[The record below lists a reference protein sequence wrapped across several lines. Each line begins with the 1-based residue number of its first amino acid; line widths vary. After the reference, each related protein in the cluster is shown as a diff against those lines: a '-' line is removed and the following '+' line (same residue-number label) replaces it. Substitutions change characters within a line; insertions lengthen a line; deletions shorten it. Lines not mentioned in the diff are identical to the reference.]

1 MPLDLT
7 PFADA
12 GLTRPV
18 LETLISRHER
28 ITMPRLSALWGY
40 YRNPLK
46 LADAAGRGPSSRPYT
61 LAQEQGLPPRLLG
74 RATGP
79 GNGLPDDRSW
89 KRKEV
94 VIENDIAWRIHTM
107 IDFMF
112 GRPIAFASSARDE
125 RLARRIERVLDAV
138 WEASGGAALLQDLA
152 LLAHVYGHVDLLVRA
167 MPGGEAVP
175 ADADGEASG
184 ALLDAAK
191 STVRVE
197 VIDPIRG
204 MPLLSTSDYRRMDA
218 YIIRSRREVPAT
230 DAASAAS
237 AAASASAAAGA
248 IMRRW
253 LGKPSVASEPVRTV
267 VVTEIISAAT
277 RAVHEFDEGDERAGV
292 RLLEEGPAL
301 VGEPR
306 SDEHDETRGG
316 PPIVHIQN
324 IAQPLAYEGLGEV
337 EPLIPLQDELNTRLS
352 DRASRVTMQSFKM
365 FLAKG
370 LDGLDRL
377 PVGPG
382 QVVLTSNPEAT
393 IETFGGD
400 ASSPSE
406 DAHIAEI
413 REALDKVSGVPP
425 LAAGVVRAKIG
436 NLSSANALRV
446 TLMGLLS
453 RTARKRITYGRGLVE
468 ASRMVLDALDRA
480 GILRTDPRDRDLRV
494 VWPDPLPP
502 SESDA
507 LIAAERKLAIG
518 VPRQQVLAELG
529 YGASDPGVA

>member
-1 MPLDLT
+1 
-7 PFADA
+7 
-12 GLTRPV
+12 
-18 LETLISRHER
+18 
-28 ITMPRLSALWGY
+28 
-40 YRNPLK
+40 
-46 LADAAGRGPSSRPYT
+46 
-61 LAQEQGLPPRLLG
+61 
-74 RATGP
+74 
-79 GNGLPDDRSW
+79 
-89 KRKEV
+89 
-94 VIENDIAWRIHTM
+94 
-107 IDFMF
+107 
-112 GRPIAFASSARDE
+112 
-125 RLARRIERVLDAV
+125 
-138 WEASGGAALLQDLA
+138 
-152 LLAHVYGHVDLLVRA
+152 
-167 MPGGEAVP
+167 
-175 ADADGEASG
+175 
-184 ALLDAAK
+184 
-191 STVRVE
+191 
-197 VIDPIRG
+197 

>member
-1 MPLDLT
+1 
-7 PFADA
+7 
-12 GLTRPV
+12 
-18 LETLISRHER
+18 
-28 ITMPRLSALWGY
+28 
-40 YRNPLK
+40 
-46 LADAAGRGPSSRPYT
+46 
-61 LAQEQGLPPRLLG
+61 
-74 RATGP
+74 
-79 GNGLPDDRSW
+79 
-89 KRKEV
+89 
-94 VIENDIAWRIHTM
+94 
-107 IDFMF
+107 
-112 GRPIAFASSARDE
+112 
-125 RLARRIERVLDAV
+125 
-138 WEASGGAALLQDLA
+138 
-152 LLAHVYGHVDLLVRA
+152 
-167 MPGGEAVP
+167 
-175 ADADGEASG
+175 
-184 ALLDAAK
+184 
-191 STVRVE
+191 
-197 VIDPIRG
+197 
-204 MPLLSTSDYRRMDA
+204 
-218 YIIRSRREVPAT
+218 
-230 DAASAAS
+230 
-237 AAASASAAAGA
+237 
-248 IMRRW
+248 
-253 LGKPSVASEPVRTV
+253 
-267 VVTEIISAAT
+267 
-277 RAVHEFDEGDERAGV
+277 
-292 RLLEEGPAL
+292 
-301 VGEPR
+301 
-306 SDEHDETRGG
+306 
-316 PPIVHIQN
+316 VHIQN

>member
-7 PFADA
+7 PFADS
-12 GLTRPV
+12 GLSAAM
-18 LETLISRHER
+18 LDTLIARHER
-28 ITMPRLSALWGY
+28 LTLPRLSALWNY

-46 LADAAGRGPSSRPYT
+46 MADPAARGPSSRPYT

-74 RATGP
+74 RAGTLGAQ
-79 GNGLPDDRSW
+79 LPDDRVW

-112 GRPIAFASSARDE
+112 GRPIAFASAASDE
-125 RLARRIERVLDAV
+125 QLARRIERVLEAV
-138 WEASGGAALLQDLA
+138 WESSGGAALLQDLA

-167 MPGGEAVP
+167 I
-175 ADADGEASG
+175 DGATAHASVAG
-184 ALLDAAK
+184 DAA
-191 STVRVE
+191 SVDAAIDAARASVRVE
-197 VIDPIRG
+197 VIDPSRG
-204 MPLLSTSDYRRMDA
+204 IPLLSTSDYRRIDA
-218 YIIRSRREVPAT
+218 YIIRSTRESLEA
-230 DAASAAS
+230 DAAAPSAHT
-237 AAASASAAAGA
+237 AGRFL
-248 IMRRW
+248 RRW
-253 LGKPSVASEPVRTV
+253 LGMPDTAPGATRSIT
-267 VVTEIISAAT
+267 VTEIIGRDSRRVYESDDADARFAA
-277 RAVHEFDEGDERAGV
+277 RLIDEGPV
-292 RLLEEGPAL
+292 LFGPA
-301 VGEPR
+301 R
-306 SDEHDETRGG
+306 SDDHDEARALGG
-316 PPIVHIQN
+316 PPVVHIQN
-324 IAQPLAYEGLGEV
+324 VAQPLTYEGIGEV

-382 QVVLTSNPEAT
+382 QVILTDNPDAA

-406 DAHIAEI
+406 DSHIAEV

-425 LAAGVVRAKIG
+425 LAAGVVRAKLG

-453 RTARKRITYGRGLVE
+453 RTARKRITYGRGLVQ
-468 ASRMVLDALDRA
+468 ASRLILDALDRA

-507 LIAAERKLAIG
+507 LAAAEKKLALG
-518 VPRQQVLAELG
+518 VPRQQVLTELG
-529 YGASDPGVA
+529 YGPTDPSVG